1 MDVNFSNNTLKIKPR
16 DMEFEYKC
24 IWKVIDKQDKV
35 LFEGKFGECER
46 YMKNRSL
53 EDKKDVKLEPFH
65 TKIN

>member
-1 MDVNFSNNTLKIKPR
+1 
-16 DMEFEYKC
+16 MEFEYKC